1 MTHTY
6 SFNQAKMRITFVALF
21 VFTFSTI
28 YSQKFTISGFVSDK
42 ETGEKLIGANVYD
55 ANTYKGTVAN
65 NYGFYSLQ
73 PKRKQ

>member
-1 MTHTY
+1 
-6 SFNQAKMRITFVALF
+6 MRITFVALF

-65 NYGFYSLQ
+65 NTDFTPLQ